1 MRFDI
6 KNVTLGQNLAIW
18 GGGGLKN
25 IHILLLPVLR
35 WLTKGGEGVP
45 RGYVID
51 RFPKFQ
57 KSVIFR
63 NRSKWGILSVF
74 DPQNDVFMCFEP
86 FLVPKIPC
94 GAFTTAKSSI
104 FWHSGPKMCNFVSW
118 TSCWDRNIWFCG
130 VMKPHTSQKSGQKCS
145 KSENLRGWRNPTES
159 HTSPNSIWN

>member
-1 MRFDI
+1 MVRSAKVGITIRD
-6 KNVTLGQNLAIW
+6 AIE
-18 GGGGLKN
+18 
-25 IHILLLPVLR
+25 
-35 WLTKGGEGVP
+35 EGVP

-159 HTSPNSIWN
+159 HTSAIVYETNFSSLLTEIPQEFPLAVITTFTQ